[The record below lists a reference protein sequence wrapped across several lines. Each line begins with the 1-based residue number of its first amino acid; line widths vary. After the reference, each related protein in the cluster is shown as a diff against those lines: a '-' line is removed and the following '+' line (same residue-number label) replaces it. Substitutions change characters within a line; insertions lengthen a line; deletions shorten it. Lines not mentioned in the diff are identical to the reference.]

1 MMMMTRMDCDNP
13 SLSSLSSVAIHNHGY
28 AHPYLLISDHDLYQ
42 HSPTLIKIVH
52 QCTAVMALVELTL
65 KEIIF
70 IHLNYSP
77 DDTADGQITIVLLV
91 IIFTCGLSSPSV
103 IKSSDD
109 TIDSNDRLGSALII
123 MLVALCLFVF
133 KSL

>member
-1 MMMMTRMDCDNP
+1 MDYDNP

-91 IIFTCGLSSPSV
+91 IIFTYFGLLSPSI

-109 TIDSNDRLGSALII
+109 TKDSDDSLGSAFII